1 MYINN
6 TINTPGRFGN
16 HFFRNLVAHFLSLN
30 NNIKFTYSYQSEFN
44 ELGIELYKNGTET
57 YYDYIDIDDSNFFH
71 YIKNKIKFAKNINFK
86 EMYAQ
91 TYEFAFYIKNYIY
104 QEEQKNKIIKN
115 NVFNKRYDNN
125 NDVFIHVRLGDVVSC
140 NPGFIY
146 YDSVLSNLQFENGY
160 ISSDLLDHPMCI
172 ALINKYKLKIIKD
185 TEVKTIM
192 FGSTCKNIILSNGT
206 FSWLVGLLGFYSN
219 IYYPQIKNKWHG
231 DIFVFPEWKLIDTS
245 NSIPPL
251 PYVLAKKMQ
260 KKYGIK
266 YS

>member
-1 MYINN
+1 MNINN
-6 TINTPGRFGN
+6 TINTSGRFGN

-57 YYDYIDIDDSNFFH
+57 YYDYIDIDDSNFFY
-71 YIKNKIKFAKNINFK
+71 YIKNKIKFTKNINFK

-91 TYEFAFYIKNYIY
+91 TEEFAFYIKNYIY

-115 NVFNKRYDNN
+115 NVFNERYNNN

-146 YDSVLSNLQFENGY
+146 YDSVLSNLQFKNGY

-206 FSWLVGLLGFYSN
+206 FSWLV
-219 IYYPQIKNKWHG
+219 
-231 DIFVFPEWKLIDTS
+231 
-245 NSIPPL
+245 
-251 PYVLAKKMQ
+251 
-260 KKYGIK
+260 
-266 YS
+266 